1 MPSLSMLVKTEE
13 ASGPLSGY
21 KPAMRV
27 GLYKHRKASVQLYK
41 NPAKTQRYCDVYTN
55 RHWLGCHISD
65 APALCDWALPPGCLM
80 TYGGKHA

>member
-21 KPAMRV
+21 EPAMGV

-41 NPAKTQRYCDVYTN
+41 SPAKTLIASVIPDM
-55 RHWLGCHISD
+55 GCHTSD
-65 APALCDWALPPGCLM
+65 APALCNWSFPLGCLM